1 MAIYFYNLFN
11 RVIKI
16 QADALYSL
24 IQSPHLAGAPK
35 QQKRKYMHYKH
46 PLYGLKVARKEE
58 SQARE
63 KANAFDCKSKP
74 RQIIELKFC
83 SRLAQKTKHPS

>member
-1 MAIYFYNLFN
+1 M
-11 RVIKI
+11 IKI
-16 QADALYSL
+16 QADVLYSL
-24 IQSPHLAGAPK
+24 IRPPHLAVAPK

-63 KANAFDCKSKP
+63 KVNAFDCKSKP
-74 RQIIELKFC
+74 CQIIELKFC

>member
-1 MAIYFYNLFN
+1 
-11 RVIKI
+11 VIEI
-16 QADALYSL
+16 QEDVLYSL
-24 IQSPHLAGAPK
+24 IRPPHLAVAPK

>member
-1 MAIYFYNLFN
+1 M
-11 RVIKI
+11 IKI
-16 QADALYSL
+16 QADVLYSL
-24 IQSPHLAGAPK
+24 IRPPHLAVAPK

-63 KANAFDCKSKP
+63 KTNAFDCKSKLL
-74 RQIIELKFC
+74 QIIELKFC

>member
-1 MAIYFYNLFN
+1 M
-11 RVIKI
+11 IKI
-16 QADALYSL
+16 QADVLYSL
-24 IQSPHLAGAPK
+24 IRLPHLDVAPK
-35 QQKRKYMHYKH
+35 QQKIKYMHYKH

-83 SRLAQKTKHPS
+83 SRLVQKTKHPS

>member
-1 MAIYFYNLFN
+1 M
-11 RVIKI
+11 IKI
-16 QADALYSL
+16 QADVLYSL
-24 IQSPHLAGAPK
+24 IRLPHLDVAPK
-35 QQKRKYMHYKH
+35 QQKIKYLHYKH

-63 KANAFDCKSKP
+63 KADAFDYKNKP

-83 SRLAQKTKHPS
+83 SRLTQKTKHPS

>member
-24 IQSPHLAGAPK
+24 IRSPHHAGAPK

-46 PLYGLKVARKEE
+46 PLYGLKLARKEQ

-63 KANAFDCKSKP
+63 KSIC
-74 RQIIELKFC
+74 I
-83 SRLAQKTKHPS
+83 

>member
-1 MAIYFYNLFN
+1 M
-11 RVIKI
+11 IKI

-24 IQSPHLAGAPK
+24 IWSPHLAGAPK

-46 PLYGLKVARKEE
+46 LLYGLKVARKEE

-63 KANAFDCKSKP
+63 KADAFDCKNKP

>member
-1 MAIYFYNLFN
+1 M
-11 RVIKI
+11 IKI
-16 QADALYSL
+16 QTDVLYSL
-24 IQSPHLAGAPK
+24 IRPPHHAVAPK
-35 QQKRKYMHYKH
+35 QKKKYMHYKH
-46 PLYGLKVARKEE
+46 PLYRLKVARKEE

-63 KANAFDCKSKP
+63 KTNAFDCKSKP

>member
-1 MAIYFYNLFN
+1 MLLHQN
-11 RVIKI
+11 K
-16 QADALYSL
+16 
-24 IQSPHLAGAPK
+24 K
-35 QQKRKYMHYKH
+35 KYMHYKY